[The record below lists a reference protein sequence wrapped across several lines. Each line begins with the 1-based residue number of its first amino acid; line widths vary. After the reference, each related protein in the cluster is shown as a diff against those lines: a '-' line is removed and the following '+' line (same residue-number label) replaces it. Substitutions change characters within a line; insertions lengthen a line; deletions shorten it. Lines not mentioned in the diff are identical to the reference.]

1 MRMIDFYYATFCL
14 NDISLFSYRRSVY
27 GNNEIVIPV
36 KSILTLLCLE
46 VLNPF
51 YVFQLFSFGLWV
63 ADNYYYYAMV
73 ILTMSSIGIIM
84 AVFQTRRVR
93 DFLFTPNLPF
103 KLYR

>member
-1 MRMIDFYYATFCL
+1 MFY
-14 NDISLFSYRRSVY
+14 YRRSVY

-93 DFLFTPNLPF
+93 DFLFTNSSTVLNS
-103 KLYR
+103 YR